1 MMNHEGELTAVLGR
15 AQGRVRAILAACLE
29 GHDLSV
35 DDAVVLCRTHGADL
49 LALCA
54 TADVMRAQ
62 QAGETVAYVVNRNVN
77 FTNVC
82 VKACKFCAFSRVD
95 RSEQAYFLGTDE
107 VVRRVVQAREMGAT
121 EVCIQAGLPPDVDG
135 RIYIDLCRAVKAAVP
150 DIHVHAFSPEEI
162 KYGAG
167 LSGMTFRDYLQ
178 ALKDV
183 GLGSLPGTSA
193 EIFDDRVRKRIAG
206 GRITTAEWIDVIR
219 TAHSMGI
226 PTTSTIMFGHVES
239 DLERMR
245 HLDVLR
251 SLQRETRGFTEFV
264 PLSFVHTEAP
274 MFLKGMLPELAGGPT
289 GNDVIRLF
297 AISRLMLGADF
308 TNIQASWVKEGIR
321 QAQWLLSCG
330 ANDLG
335 GTLMNESIS
344 TSAGAGHG
352 QLMTPRELRRTIRDA
367 GRIPVQR
374 DTCYRTIRQFE
385 RDAVDGEDSTPL
397 DQVHDGERVFGSYNQ
412 LTQDARFRFVRK
424 KPVRTPEAQ

>member
-1 MMNHEGELTAVLGR
+1 LNDPIDR
-15 AQGRVRAILAACLE
+15 NVRAILDGSLE
-29 GHDLSV
+29 GRDLSV
-35 DDAVVLCRTHGADL
+35 KDAVTLCRVTGQDL
-49 LALCA
+49 HALCA
-54 TADVMRAQ
+54 TADVLRQ
-62 QAGETVAYVVNRNVN
+62 RQAGDAVAYVINRNLN

-95 RSEQAYFLGTDE
+95 RSEQAYFLSTDE
-107 VVRRVVQAREMGAT
+107 IVRRVVQAREMGAT
-121 EVCIQAGLPPDVDG
+121 EVCIQAGLAPDVDG
-135 RIYIDLCRAVKAAVP
+135 RIYIDICRAVKEAVP

-167 LSGMTFRDYLQ
+167 LTGMSFREYLSE
-178 ALKDV
+178 LKAV

-193 EIFDDRVRKRIAG
+193 EILDDRVRKRIAG
-206 GRITTAEWIDVIR
+206 GRITTSEWIDVVR
-219 TAHSMGI
+219 TAHSLGI
-226 PTTSTIMFGHVES
+226 PTTSTIMFGHIES
-239 DLERMR
+239 DTERMQ
-245 HLDVLR
+245 HLDLLR
-251 SLQRETRGFTEFV
+251 SIQRETRGFTEFV

-274 MFLKGMLPELAGGPT
+274 MFLKNMLPDLNGGPT

-308 TNIQASWVKEGIR
+308 INIQASWVKEGIR

-352 QLMTPRELRRTIRDA
+352 QLMTPRELRRVIRDA

-374 DTCYRTIRQFE
+374 DTCYRVLRQFG
-385 RDAVDGEDSTPL
+385 RDADPSEETTPL
-397 DQVHDGERVFGSYNQ
+397 DQVRDGESVFGSYNQ
-412 LTQDARFRFVRK
+412 LTHDTRFRFTRK
-424 KPVRTPEAQ
+424 RAL